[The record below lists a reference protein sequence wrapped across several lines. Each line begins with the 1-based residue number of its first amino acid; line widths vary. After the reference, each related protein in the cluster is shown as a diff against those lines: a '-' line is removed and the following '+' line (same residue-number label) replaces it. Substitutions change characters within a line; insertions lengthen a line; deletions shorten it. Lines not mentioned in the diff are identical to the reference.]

1 MKLVLTYAGGATLL
15 PSVKAAFSVME
26 PMEKN
31 SGSIINEIKVNSL
44 KAHWKIKPT
53 INRANDVD
61 GGNGE
66 GQFLNRGMLVTMNVA
81 LARGSNASVTFC

>member
-1 MKLVLTYAGGATLL
+1 MKLVLTSAGGATLL

-53 INRANDVD
+53 VNRENDVY
-61 GGNGE
+61 GGNCE
-66 GQFLNRGMLVTMNVA
+66 GRFV
-81 LARGSNASVTFC
+81 